1 MQISL
6 TFQETTALGSRHK
19 KYRGKR
25 ECDLIKAILLF
36 DEGWS

>member
-1 MQISL
+1 MQIPL

-19 KYRGKR
+19 KYSGKS
-25 ECDLIKAILLF
+25 ECDRIKVILLF